1 MGANPAF
8 TRVGGATVGD
18 RAGANAHEL
27 LHPEDRAALGACW
40 AELVAGARDTAAIEV
55 RLGPAREGRR
65 WFLLSLVVDREAELV
80 YLMGKD
86 VHEQREAS
94 NRLGDAEARF
104 RSAFDRSGIGMTIT
118 GLDARYLRVNAAFA
132 RMVGRSVEELRGMAV
147 GDISHPDDVDPD
159 RSLIVE
165 LVANPGGIVE
175 REKRYV
181 LPDGSE
187 ILVMLNVSAVA
198 GEDGATQYLIAQM
211 VDITQQRAAERA
223 LAESERRFRLVLD
236 ELAEGVAVAGA
247 TARCAASA
255 PASPTCSAGGRR
267 SSSAAPSS
275 SSSIPTTSPTC
286 APASTPPSAGASATR
301 SCSGSSRPTART
313 RRWRPRPAATSR
325 RRP

>member
-1 MGANPAF
+1 MAPSTGIPAPATTIALSERFLELTTDIAAAVGFDGRLVGANPAF

-27 LHPEDRAALGACW
+27 LHPEDRAALAACW

-132 RMVGRSVEELRGMAV
+132 RTVGRSVEELRGMAV
-147 GDISHPDDVDPD
+147 REISHPDDADPD
-159 RSLIVE
+159 GSLIVE

-181 LPDGSE
+181 RPDGSE
-187 ILVMLNVSAVA
+187 VLVILNVSAVA

-223 LAESERRFRLVLD
+223 LAESERRFRT
-236 ELAEGVAVAGA
+236 LA
-247 TARCAASA
+247 AAS
-255 PASPTCSAGGRR
+255 PAGIFSAGFDGRM
-267 SSSAAPSS
+267 
-275 SSSIPTTSPTC
+275 I
-286 APASTPPSAGASATR
+286 
-301 SCSGSSRPTART
+301 
-313 RRWRPRPAATSR
+313 
-325 RRP
+325 